1 MSATMAY
8 TFIPMFAAIAGVLI
22 AVTYVP
28 SPQAISAFQ
37 HFAAGIVF
45 AAAAGEV
52 LPEVLKQANSLP
64 ILIGGMAG
72 ILMTFIMKEIDEQ
85 YSGSFSFILSVV
97 FDTLID
103 GLIIGLGFV
112 AGTSQGFLLTFALS
126 VEVLFL
132 GLALTSTLSPAYSNR
147 TILFIGVLIG
157 AMLPI
162 GASLGFMAANL
173 SQDTITA
180 GYTFGLI
187 ALLYLVTE
195 ELLVEAH
202 TNPQHDSPFVTSLF
216 FVGFLGVVLF
226 EHAIRH

>member
-1 MSATMAY
+1 MIIY
-8 TFIPMFAAIAGVLI
+8 TFIPMLAAIAGMAI
-22 AVTYVP
+22 AVIYVP
-28 SPQAISAFQ
+28 SPRAISTFQ
-37 HFAAGIVF
+37 HLAAGIVF
-45 AAAAGEV
+45 AAAAGEL
-52 LPEVLKQANSLP
+52 LPEVLEQANSLP

-72 ILMTFIMKEIDEQ
+72 ILMTFIMKAIDENFG
-85 YSGSFSFILSVV
+85 GSSSFIFSVA

-112 AGTSQGFLLTFALS
+112 AGASQGFLLTFALS

-132 GLALTSTLSPAYSNR
+132 GLALTSALALEYSN
-147 TILFIGVLIG
+147 TAIIAIGVVIG

-162 GASLGFMAANL
+162 GASLGLMAANL
-173 SQDTITA
+173 SPDTITA

-202 TNPQHDSPFVTSLF
+202 ANPQYDTPFVTSLF
-216 FVGFLGVVLF
+216 FIGFLSVVML
-226 EHAIRH
+226 EHYIRH